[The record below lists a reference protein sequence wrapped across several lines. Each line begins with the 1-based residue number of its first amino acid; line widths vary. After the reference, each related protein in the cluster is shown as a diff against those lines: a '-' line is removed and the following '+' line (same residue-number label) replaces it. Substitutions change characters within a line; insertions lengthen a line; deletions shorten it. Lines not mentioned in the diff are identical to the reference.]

1 MSECSWCVGCD
12 AVKPDDLISC
22 AFVQAPLVGARACFG
37 AEPHAPIASGF
48 ETELSTAMVAAH
60 RHHLR
65 LHALG
70 DGARNPIAATELLIA
85 TL

>member
-1 MSECSWCVGCD
+1 
-12 AVKPDDLISC
+12 
-22 AFVQAPLVGARACFG
+22 
-37 AEPHAPIASGF
+37 
-48 ETELSTAMVAAH
+48 MVAAH

>member
-1 MSECSWCVGCD
+1 
-12 AVKPDDLISC
+12 
-22 AFVQAPLVGARACFG
+22 
-37 AEPHAPIASGF
+37 
-48 ETELSTAMVAAH
+48 MVAAD